1 MTKHRTITSFTAII
15 VLAIA
20 AAATMRSH
28 SSSTH
33 FPVASAGM
41 GSLKELMADVNKL
54 PTEQFDDQSLV
65 FSTGTSLKR
74 EAAN

>member
-20 AAATMRSH
+20 AATMRSH

-33 FPVASAGM
+33 PLVASAGM